1 MSINLKSWN
10 NISSNECIAITFHA
24 SHRLA
29 QQPIDKIFMMFFLYT
44 VLYTDVLSISIFIIS
59 AANELN
65 LEMERFLQPVNEL
78 L

>member
-1 MSINLKSWN
+1 
-10 NISSNECIAITFHA
+10 
-24 SHRLA
+24 
-29 QQPIDKIFMMFFLYT
+29 MMFFLYT